1 MAAVICALTV
11 PLLVSEASAGAE
23 KLCVKGDTEGIL
35 GLGGRI
41 RQTHTPKR
49 ARGVSAEYDSSHDV
63 KIIDAIENLETE
75 IPVVGMGITKDNV
88 TGIINRIWNTN
99 PQLFYLEKWEYSY
112 YPSTGEVKELLFTY
126 TGSREE
132 IVQQRA
138 EIRETLDEA
147 ADAVD
152 AQRMTEEEI
161 ALAMHDYLASH
172 TKYAYDD
179 YLEDTVDSSAYN
191 IYGALVEGEAVCQG
205 YALAYEY
212 LLRQYGIS
220 CGIASSDAANHAWN
234 VVEIRDKW
242 YHVDVTWDDPP
253 YDNLGQALHGAFLLS
268 TDGVLAL
275 EPLREDYVTIT
286 ADGCTCEEAADTS
299 FEEGFWIDSNASM
312 YYYGGCWY
320 YADRGEFAIVK
331 YEYAAQKK
339 EILVRIDERWPD
351 WEDPSCWMAE
361 NFSRIARIKETLYYS
376 TPTCIYALPLE
387 GEEAAQVF
395 AVDTSDGYICGLGV
409 MDGKLAYVLKT
420 EDTWEEAE
428 EVLTVKLSGGVPA
441 VPEEPETSRTDPV
454 VGSTGQTVPVETK
467 TGEENSAANAAEK
480 KASIARQTIRRLE
493 SRKRRCLTVVWKKN
507 VFADGYQ
514 IFCSTSKKFVRSKTR
529 IIRIRNNKKQKY
541 TIKKLKSKKRYYVRV
556 RAYKKVGSVCYY
568 GSYSK
573 RKAIKV
579 K

>member
-1 MAAVICALTV
+1 MAAICALII
-11 PLLVSEASAGAE
+11 PGLVSEASAGTE
-23 KLCVKGDTEGIL
+23 ELRVEGNTEGIL
-35 GLGGRI
+35 GLGGSIQREYAS
-41 RQTHTPKR
+41 KKAR
-49 ARGVSAEYDSSHDV
+49 AASAEYDSSRDAE
-63 KIIDAIENLETE
+63 IIDAIENLEPE
-75 IPVVGMGITKDNV
+75 ILVNGSGITKDNV
-88 TGIINRIWNTN
+88 TEIVNRIWNTN
-99 PQLFYLEKWEYSY
+99 PQFFYLQKWEYTY

-126 TGSREE
+126 TGSTEE

-138 EIRETLDEA
+138 EIRESLAEA
-147 ADAVD
+147 AEDVD
-152 AQRMTEEEI
+152 REHMTEEEI

-172 TKYAYDD
+172 VKYAYDD
-179 YLEDTVDSSAYN
+179 YLQGTVDISAYN

-212 LLRQYGIS
+212 LLNQYGIS

-234 VVEIRDKW
+234 LVKIRDKW

-253 YDNLGQALHGAFLLS
+253 YDNLGQALHSAFLIS
-268 TDGVLAL
+268 TDAVLAL
-275 EPLREDYVTIT
+275 ESVRVDYVAVT
-286 ADGCTCEEAADTS
+286 ADGCTYEEAADTS
-299 FEEGFWIDSNASM
+299 FEEGFWVDSNASM

-320 YADRGEFAIVK
+320 YADRAEFAIVK

-376 TPTCIYALPLE
+376 TPTCIYTLPLE
-387 GEEAAQVF
+387 GGEAAQVF
-395 AVDTSDGYICGLGV
+395 SSDASDGYICGLGV

-420 EDTWEEAE
+420 ADTWEEAE
-428 EVLTVKLSGGVPA
+428 EVLTVNLSGEVPA
-441 VPEEPETSRTDPV
+441 VPEAPVTSQTDPV
-454 VGSTGQTVPVETK
+454 VGSTGQTIPVETK
-467 TGEENSAANAAEK
+467 TGEETSGANAAEK
-480 KASIARQTIRRLE
+480 KVSIARQTIRRLE
-493 SRKRRCLTVVWKKN
+493 SRKSRCLTVVWKKN